1 MEDEDFG
8 EDVLVTTQRVGGG
21 VKEEAKTEESRA
33 TWEVETVKKEAE
45 KVEEDEDEELYGG
58 VSIQLNASATS
69 QAEAAAASAAAG
81 NGVKTSADP
90 AADSE
95 DDEDDE
101 DVAIV
106 LSTAHAGGK
115 PTLRFTGGG
124 NRFVRGS
131 FGGPQHGATGATG
144 AGAAPGSHQPGEHGD
159 STGDGVDDMAMFG
172 GRRTAFDVDIDLLED
187 RPWRKPG
194 VDISDYFNYGFDE
207 HTWREY
213 AARQLRLRRDLAME
227 KSREQ
232 ASRQAVNA
240 ANQQAMRER
249 DAKMQGRGF
258 PGQIKPEGDEQ
269 NGAGVGAPPRGGP
282 GGFMGP
288 PPRGWHPGM
297 GPPPG
302 FMGQQNWNGPPM
314 GGAPWGSGPGRG
326 PPWMGGPGGGRGR
339 GGGRGGFD
347 ERGRGGKDD
356 RDDRRHDLG
365 SAKVAAEL
373 Q

>member
-258 PGQIKPEGDEQ
+258 PGQIKPEGTNRMELAWVLRLAEVQVDLW
-269 NGAGVGAPPRGGP
+269 GHPRVAGTLGWARPQASWVSRTGMAPRWAAHP
-282 GGFMGP
+282 GGLDQDEGLL
-288 PPRGWHPGM
+288 GWVV
-297 GPPPG
+297 
-302 FMGQQNWNGPPM
+302 QVVA
-314 GGAPWGSGPGRG
+314 GA
-326 PPWMGGPGGGRGR
+326 